1 MNTISKLHPGFWW
14 LWDNGI
20 CFTLHFRNWTSCFCV
35 LIYRMKQ
42 VNMSCC
48 CFLFFLTLLISWC
61 YTLSSLFTHKRTSTF
76 LSTHLNSISQFKES
90 FMQEW
95 AANSPN
101 CTIVRIT
108 RGYFCQS
115 RQYHWMLKV
124 AHQCCSNWDPLWYAL
139 IYELFMGCAFSWL
152 YFVIIYF
159 FHLQTK
165 TEHLAWIVS
174 TIAWALLT
182 LKPPEVAVYLKL
194 SAGRIYPC
202 TWLLFYS

>member
-124 AHQCCSNWDPLWYAL
+124 AHQCCSNWDPLWICPHLWTFHGVCFFMAILRY
-139 IYELFMGCAFSWL
+139 YLFFPLANKNWTFSL
-152 YFVIIYF
+152 NSVNYC
-159 FHLQTK
+159 L
-165 TEHLAWIVS
+165 S
-174 TIAWALLT
+174 TFNT
-182 LKPPEVAVYLKL
+182 
-194 SAGRIYPC
+194 
-202 TWLLFYS
+202 